1 MLLIATCTQW
11 VWVLPLGVNSR
22 YYWRGRSRWN
32 SWMCSLGWRFHMSL
46 KCQSPTLRQIIPLRF
61 FFRKITLIF
70 SKRIHFKLCGI
81 LKNYR
86 KICINLGFPCG
97 STVKTPPAMQE
108 ICIQPLGREDP
119 LEQGTATHSSVL
131 AWRIPWTGE
140 PGGPQA
146 IGPQRVRHDW
156 SDLACA
162 HT

>member
-1 MLLIATCTQW
+1 MPQLLKLCSGACKPTTTVQQLLKPACSTSGCCQDPQQDKRDQGAALRAW
-11 VWVLPLGVNSR
+11 GPQV
-22 YYWRGRSRWN
+22 RGARPHLASTRVA
-32 SWMCSLGWRFHMSL
+32 R
-46 KCQSPTLRQIIPLRF
+46 IIL
-61 FFRKITLIF
+61 
-70 SKRIHFKLCGI
+70 LCGI

-146 IGPQRVRHDW
+146 IGPQRVRHD
-156 SDLACA
+156 
-162 HT
+162 